1 MAILKANGKILKAN
15 GKILKANGG
24 SVEDPIPLVGTL
36 TNKFIF
42 TPNNPTPLIDVI
54 GGVHCKDILNPLS
67 DPISEKGINVSY
79 IHGVNLN
86 LNYQVNDYIECIFSL
101 GEYNVNSGTH
111 LRPLNLSEGSV
122 ISDVKAFVIWR
133 GGSSNLY
140 WASYFSSSG
149 GWKNSFSQDYNI
161 FNGKKLGLHL
171 KANGYI
177 DIYIDNVL
185 FKSNYKIDY
194 MQSSNHKYALGV
206 TVTNYTN
213 EAEIYC
219 SRVRLFRNCVNQ

>member
-67 DPISEKGINVSY
+67 EPISEKGLNVSY
-79 IHGVNLN
+79 THGVNLN
-86 LNYQVNDYIECIFSL
+86 VACNVNDYIECIFSL
-101 GEYNVNSGTH
+101 GEIVESYLH
-111 LRPLNLSEGSV
+111 IRPLNLSNGIA
-122 ISDVKAFVIWR
+122 ISDTRAFVIWR
-133 GGSSNLY
+133 GGYNY
-140 WASYFSSSG
+140 WTSYFAESG
-149 GWKNSFSQDYNI
+149 GWKNSFSENYNI
-161 FNGKKLGLHL
+161 FNGKKIGLYI

-185 FKSNYKIDY
+185 VRANHKVDY
-194 MQSSNHKYALGV
+194 MGSLNFSYALGV
-206 TVTNYTN
+206 TVTNYT
-213 EAEIYC
+213 ATTEIYC
-219 SRVRLFRNCVNQ
+219 SRVRLFRNCVNP